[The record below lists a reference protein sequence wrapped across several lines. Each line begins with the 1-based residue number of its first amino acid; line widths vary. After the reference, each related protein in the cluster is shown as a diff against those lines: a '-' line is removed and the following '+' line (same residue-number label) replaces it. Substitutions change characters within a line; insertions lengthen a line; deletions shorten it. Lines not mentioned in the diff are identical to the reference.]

1 MKSESNDYFEKTGF
15 YRPNFLNAGLNEICG
30 FFSEELLAEKFKG
43 IMEFAD
49 KPTSIERLAEKVTSA
64 DW

>member
-1 MKSESNDYFEKTGF
+1 MIIREN
-15 YRPNFLNAGLNEICG
+15 GLLQAEFPERRIKRDMWI
-30 FFSEELLAEKFKG
+30 FFGGVACRKFKG

>member
-30 FFSEELLAEKFKG
+30 FFRRMLLAENSKG
-43 IMEFAD
+43 IMEFG
-49 KPTSIERLAEKVTSA
+49 R
-64 DW
+64 